1 MELNKEQIIK
11 ALECCVADN
20 PNCDDCPCCDN
31 HDYCWT
37 LNKHTLALIEQ
48 LTDDVE
54 LWKGCS
60 EHSDELLRQN
70 LSALDEN
77 IDEKIDMFADKLK
90 AKMTGEVFSSKGK
103 EKYGR
108 FYESDIDKI
117 AAEVKVE

>member
-1 MELNKEQIIK
+1 MELNRDQIIK
-11 ALECCVADN
+11 ALECCVKEGCSKECPYFESGCTEQRNADVI
-20 PNCDDCPCCDN
+20 
-31 HDYCWT
+31 
-37 LNKHTLALIEQ
+37 ALIEQ